1 MKTLIKSIIAIAAA
15 LAVTVGY
22 AGDSAPFRLDTMEGT
37 RVARETE
44 NIAYSTEWD
53 NGGKVVVA
61 IDGVTLKEASAPA
74 SGDVTWNAR
83 NASLGNHTFT
93 HTTYK
98 DGVADKVETVTFT
111 VKTFYTITFN
121 ANGGSLGTANPSNA
135 MAEGT
140 TVGMLPVPTR
150 TGYTF
155 VGWFTAAEGGEQ
167 ISAETKVTSGVTY
180 YAHWTTGGGSDD
192 GTGGGSDDGTGGDG
206 TGGDGGSDGGG
217 TGSGGTGGGGSV
229 TPQPSDPAAYV
240 LYDAVEGVV
249 PAVATVY
256 DGYLCRNGSLA
267 GTIQV
272 KVGKPGKDGM
282 AAVKATVIGLD
293 GKKKS
298 LKAAEKGKVL
308 VSTTGPT
315 TISLVG
321 GDACEVTLGAKG
333 MGGTYGSYGIDGG
346 LNVFASKVAADK
358 SVAADVLGKWQGAV
372 NVAWR
377 LAGDGSPYHV
387 LSVTIAAKG
396 KAKVSGTL
404 ADGTKVSAKGQLVVG
419 EEWCCVPVVESKKA
433 KLAFVVWLP
442 LNALAARSTG
452 VVGLANA
459 IVGKPGTL
467 KAGAAFRLGGEMGD
481 AKYGAYLPNGVS
493 VTGGAKW
500 TLPKAGKVQLAKDG
514 TVDAAKAGANPS
526 GLKLTYKAKD
536 GTFKGSFKAYADVG
550 GKPKGATVKV
560 SGVLVG
566 GVGYGAATVKGGG
579 VSVKVE

>member
-1 MKTLIKSIIAIAAA
+1 MTSINIPST
-15 LAVTVGY
+15 VT
-22 AGDSAPFRLDTMEGT
+22 
-37 RVARETE
+37 
-44 NIAYSTEWD
+44 NI
-53 NGGKVVVA
+53 G
-61 IDGVTLKEASAPA
+61 ASAFADCTSLTSVTIPGSVKQIGEGA
-74 SGDVTWNAR
+74 FAGCSELTQVTMPGWFEGNLPDDVFEGCPSGMRTEYNIFEV
-83 NASLGNHTFT
+83 S
-93 HTTYK
+93 
-98 DGVADKVETVTFT
+98 
-111 VKTFYTITFN
+111 FN
-121 ANGGSLGTANPSNA
+121 ANGGSIGEPSRSVAKGNAVGTLPTPS
-135 MAEGT
+135 
-140 TVGMLPVPTR
+140 R

-155 VGWFTAAEGGEQ
+155 VGWFTAAEGSEQ
-167 ISAETKVTSGVTY
+167 ISAETKVMSGVTY
-180 YAHWTTGGGSDD
+180 YAHWT
-192 GTGGGSDDGTGGDG
+192 TGGGSDDGTGGDG

-372 NVAWR
+372 NVAWQG
-377 LAGDGSPYHV
+377 AQGWNGI
-387 LSVTIAAKG
+387 SVSIAAKG

-550 GKPKGATVKV
+550 GKPKGTTVKV

>member
-1 MKTLIKSIIAIAAA
+1 MKTLIKSIIVIVAA
-15 LAVTVGY
+15 LAAAVGY

-53 NGGKVVVA
+53 NGRKVIVA
-61 IDGVTLKEASAPA
+61 VDGVTLKEASAPA

-83 NASLGNHTFT
+83 NVSLGNHTFT

-167 ISAETKVTSGVTY
+167 ISAETKVMSGVTY

-192 GTGGGSDDGTGGDG
+192 GTGGD
-206 TGGDGGSDGGG
+206 
-217 TGSGGTGGGGSV
+217 GTGGGGSV

-321 GDACEVTLGAKG
+321 GDVCEVTLGAKG

-346 LNVFASKVAADK
+346 LNVFASKDAADK
-358 SVAADVLGKWQGAV
+358 STASAVLGKWQGAV

-377 LAGDGSPYHV
+377 LAGDDSPYHV

-404 ADGTKVSAKGQLVVG
+404 ADGTKVSAKGQLIVG
-419 EEWCCVPVVESKKA
+419 EEWCCVPVVVSKKA
-433 KLAFVVWLP
+433 KLAFNVWLP
-442 LNALAARSTG
+442 VNDKAAGTAAPHSAAAPV
-452 VVGLANA
+452 VVGLGEDVK
-459 IVGKPGTL
+459 VGKPGAL
-467 KAGAAFRLGGEMGD
+467 KGGAKFRIDADAFAATWGH
-481 AKYGAYLPNGVS
+481 AALPFLPDGVS
-493 VTGGAKW
+493 VAGDAKW
-500 TLPKAGKVQLAKDG
+500 TLPKAGKVVYEKG
-514 TVDAAKAGANPS
+514 TTTVDEAKAGENPS
-526 GLKLTYKAKD
+526 ALKLAYTVKT
-536 GTFKGSFKAYADVG
+536 GTFKGSFKAYVDVN
-550 GKPKGATVKV
+550 GKPKATAVNV
-560 SGVLVG
+560 AGVLVD
-566 GVGYGAATVKGGG
+566 GVGYGAATIKKVGG
-579 VSVKVE
+579 VPVTVE